1 MKNLLTTQQL
11 REKYDPDSI
20 LKAIEQSYNQN
31 LEKLRSSL
39 NHPDSPLQKYNRD
52 IQISLLDANQKRSDE
67 LIDEVAS
74 TLKDTIYFMTLS
86 KKERT
91 SVTQRMR
98 SYYSELVKNQFLRIN
113 YIMEDPEIGSP
124 KHGSD
129 PTPKHKGMHQVFEIL
144 KMVKKDL
151 EFEYEYRQSL
161 SRSGYLTGLQIS
173 MGKFFIILK
182 SLGMNQKDQIT
193 LVQRLFDD
201 FEVDWDEGDREN
213 IKLSLQ
219 LPALENY
226 KLMQQNIQ
234 KITSSLFSKS
244 LNDNLVSNLV
254 EQAVIL
260 KKRLRRF

>member
-20 LKAIEQSYNQN
+20 FKAIEQSYNQN
-31 LEKLRSSL
+31 LERLRSSL
-39 NHPDSPLQKYNRD
+39 NHTDSPLQKYNRD
-52 IQISLLDANQKRSDE
+52 IQISLLDANQKGSDE

-98 SYYSELVKNQFLRIN
+98 SYYSDLVKNQFLRIN

-124 KHGSD
+124 KYGSD
-129 PTPKHKGMHQVFEIL
+129 PTPKHKGMLQVFEIL
-144 KMVKKDL
+144 KMVNKDL
-151 EFEYEYRQSL
+151 EFEYEYQQSL
-161 SRSGYLTGLQIS
+161 SRTGYLTGLQIS
-173 MGKFFIILK
+173 MGNFFITLK
-182 SLGMNQKDQIT
+182 SFGMNQKDQIT

>member
-11 REKYDPDSI
+11 REKYDPDSV

-39 NHPDSPLQKYNRD
+39 NHSDSPLQKYNRD
-52 IQISLLDANQKRSDE
+52 IQISLLDANQKRSYE
-67 LIDEVAS
+67 LIDEVVS

-129 PTPKHKGMHQVFEIL
+129 PTPKHKGMRQVFEIL

-173 MGKFFIILK
+173 MGIC
-182 SLGMNQKDQIT
+182 G
-193 LVQRLFDD
+193 
-201 FEVDWDEGDREN
+201 
-213 IKLSLQ
+213 
-219 LPALENY
+219 
-226 KLMQQNIQ
+226 
-234 KITSSLFSKS
+234 
-244 LNDNLVSNLV
+244 
-254 EQAVIL
+254 
-260 KKRLRRF
+260 

>member
-1 MKNLLTTQQL
+1 MKKLLTTQQL

-20 LKAIEQSYNQN
+20 FKAIEQSYNQN
-31 LEKLRSSL
+31 LERLRSSL
-39 NHPDSPLQKYNRD
+39 NHTDSPLQKYNRD

-91 SVTQRMR
+91 SVTQKMR

-113 YIMEDPEIGSP
+113 YIMDDPEIGSA

-129 PTPKHKGMHQVFEIL
+129 PTPKHIGMRQVFEIL

-151 EFEYEYRQSL
+151 ESEYEYRLSL

-173 MGKFFIILK
+173 MGKFFTTLK

-226 KLMQQNIQ
+226 KLTQQNIQ
-234 KITSSLFSKS
+234 KMTSFLFSKY